1 MRKTLKYAAFGIAV
15 LALIAVVLALAAGP
29 LAERKRNRIV
39 ELNVAPVAFV
49 SDDAAIQR
57 GKYLYESRGCMECHG
72 ANGAGREVV
81 NDGAG
86 MYIRSP
92 NISPGPGSVV
102 KRYKEEDWVRAIR
115 HGVSAQKHPMTLMP
129 SRDYSRMTDT
139 DLAALVAYVR
149 SLPPAPGDAAVIRQ
163 PLMVQALYA
172 FGAIKDDVELID
184 HALPP
189 PAPVAEAVSVEHGR
203 YVAFMCTGCH
213 GDGFSGGAI
222 PGTPP
227 DWPPAA
233 NLTPGSGSAMASYDG
248 PEKFTAMMRTGKR
261 PDGHPVS
268 AVMPFETLRNLNDT
282 DVGAL
287 YAFLKSLP
295 ARPAGGR

>member
-1 MRKTLKYAAFGIAV
+1 
-15 LALIAVVLALAAGP
+15 
-29 LAERKRNRIV
+29 
-39 ELNVAPVAFV
+39 
-49 SDDAAIQR
+49 
-57 GKYLYESRGCMECHG
+57 
-72 ANGAGREVV
+72 
-81 NDGAG
+81 
-86 MYIRSP
+86 
-92 NISPGPGSVV
+92 
-102 KRYKEEDWVRAIR
+102 
-115 HGVSAQKHPMTLMP
+115 MTLMP
-129 SRDYSRMTDT
+129 SRDYNRMTDP
-139 DLAALVAYVR
+139 DFAALVAYVR
-149 SLPPAPGDAAVIRQ
+149 SLPPTAGEAAVIRQ
-163 PLMVQALYA
+163 PLIVQALYVV
-172 FGAIKDDVELID
+172 GVIKDDAEQID

-189 PAPVAEAVSVEHGR
+189 PAPVAETVSVEHGR

-233 NLTPGSGSAMASYDG
+233 NLTPGSGSAMADYDR
-248 PEKFTAMMRTGKR
+248 PEKFAAMLRTGKR

>member
-1 MRKTLKYAAFGIAV
+1 MRKTLKYAAIAIAV
-15 LALIAVVLALAAGP
+15 LVLIAVVLALAAGP

-57 GKYLYESRGCMECHG
+57 GRYLYESRGCMECHG

-81 NDGAG
+81 NDGGG

-102 KRYKEEDWVRAIR
+102 KRYKEVDWVRAIR
-115 HGVSAQKHPMTLMP
+115 HGVSAQQHPMTLMP

-149 SLPPAPGDAAVIRQ
+149 SLPPASGDAAVIRQ
-163 PLMVQALYA
+163 PLIVQALYA
-172 FGAIKDDVELID
+172 FGAIKDDAELID

-233 NLTPGSGSAMASYDG
+233 NLTPGSGSAMASYDR
-248 PEKFTAMMRTGKR
+248 PEKFAAMLRTGKR
-261 PDGHPVS
+261 PDGRPVS
-268 AVMPFETLRNLNDT
+268 AVMPFETLRNLSDT

-287 YAFLKSLP
+287 YVFLKSLP
-295 ARPAGGR
+295 ARPTGGR

>member
-1 MRKTLKYAAFGIAV
+1 
-15 LALIAVVLALAAGP
+15 
-29 LAERKRNRIV
+29 
-39 ELNVAPVAFV
+39 
-49 SDDAAIQR
+49 
-57 GKYLYESRGCMECHG
+57 MECHG

-81 NDGAG
+81 NDGGG

-102 KRYKEEDWVRAIR
+102 NRYQEADWVRAIR
-115 HGVSAQKHPMTLMP
+115 HGVSAQKHPLTLMP
-129 SRDYSRMTDT
+129 SRDYSRMTDA

-163 PLMVQALYA
+163 PLLVQALYA
-172 FGAIKDDVELID
+172 FGAMKDDAELID

-189 PAPVAEAVSVEHGR
+189 PAPVAEAVSAEHGR

-233 NLTPGSGSAMASYDG
+233 NLTPGSGSAMASYDR
-248 PEKFTAMMRTGKR
+248 PEKFAAMLRTGKR

-287 YAFLKSLP
+287 YVFLKSLP